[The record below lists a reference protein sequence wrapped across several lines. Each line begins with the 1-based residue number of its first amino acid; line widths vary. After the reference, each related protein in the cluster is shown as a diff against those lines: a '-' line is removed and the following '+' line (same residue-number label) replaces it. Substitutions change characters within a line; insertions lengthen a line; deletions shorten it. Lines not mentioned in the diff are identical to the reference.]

1 MRGRSAHDCPSH
13 QYIPP
18 IFAAKPGTIQRR
30 RWLTKGLLYLLAIVG
45 AAASLGPFLWSISGS
60 LMTDIE
66 VAAYPPQL
74 FPDSVQ
80 WQNYLQV
87 WTAVPFGS
95 WAFNSLLVA
104 GVGTLGA
111 VLSATVVAFSFARFR
126 YPGRNLLF
134 LIVLSTLMLP
144 TEVTLIPQYLLFRE
158 LKWLDT
164 LLPLIVPEFLGGG
177 AFNIFL
183 MRQFL
188 MSIPRDLDEA
198 AYLDG
203 ARSWQILW
211 FVLMPLA
218 KPALAT
224 MAVISVINH
233 WNEFL
238 QPLIYLN
245 TVENYT
251 LAVGIRFFQ
260 LAGIP
265 NVLTMNHLLLAAAV
279 IMTLPIVLLFFVAQ
293 NYFVRGIVMS
303 GIKG

>member
-1 MRGRSAHDCPSH
+1 MSD
-13 QYIPP
+13 
-18 IFAAKPGTIQRR
+18 
-30 RWLTKGLLYLLAIVG
+30 V
-45 AAASLGPFLWSISGS
+45 
-60 LMTDIE
+60 E
-66 VAAYPPQL
+66 VAAYPPKL
-74 FPDSVQ
+74 FPTVVQ
-80 WQNYLQV
+80 WRNYQQV

-95 WAFNSLLVA
+95 WVLNSLLVSV
-104 GVGTLGA
+104 VGTLGA
-111 VLSATVVAFSFARFR
+111 VLSSTVVAFSFARFR
-126 YPGRNLLF
+126 YPGRNVLF

-144 TEVTLIPQYLLFRE
+144 VEVTLIPQYLLFRE

-188 MSIPRDLDEA
+188 MGIPRDLDEA
-198 AYLDG
+198 AYMDG
-203 ARSWQILW
+203 AQSWQILW
-211 FVLMPLA
+211 HIMMPLA

-224 MAVISVINH
+224 IAVISIINH

-279 IMTLPIVLLFFVAQ
+279 IMTIPIVILFFMAQ